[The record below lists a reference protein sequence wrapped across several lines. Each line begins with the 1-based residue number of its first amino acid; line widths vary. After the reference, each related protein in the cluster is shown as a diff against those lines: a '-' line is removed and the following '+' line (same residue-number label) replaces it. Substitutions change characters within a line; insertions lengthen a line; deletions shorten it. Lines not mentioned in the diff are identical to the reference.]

1 MAITALES
9 NVVSRAIAAA
19 LALVELKGDLDRL
32 DVDYNGAVDVKDT
45 LTQADLDSVA
55 SFSGLT
61 KQQVDDG
68 LFALTSTVRTAIS
81 NAFAQ
86 LEQLAAR
93 G

>member
-1 MAITALES
+1 MPITQLES

-19 LALVELKGDLDRL
+19 RLLVELKGDLDRL
-32 DVDYNGAVDVKDT
+32 DVDYNGAVGVAAS
-45 LTQADLDSVA
+45 LTQADLDGVP

-61 KQQVDDG
+61 TQNVADG
-68 LFALTSTVRTAIS
+68 FYALTSTVRTAIA
-81 NAFAQ
+81 NAFAA